1 MGIHVSNLDAVK
13 HWVWENSYEAK
24 SGYNDGWTASAY
36 KKRLY
41 ELKCMLDDVYP
52 TLPTFVGEDEWEQ
65 ERLINLLKK

>member
-1 MGIHVSNLDAVK
+1 MKLHISDLTSVK

-24 SGYNDGWTASAY
+24 YPGNDGWTARAH

-65 ERLINLLKK
+65 ERLMEILKK